1 MRPDRIALETP
12 IERGWE
18 PVFRLVLG
26 GVADRLDLGF
36 EDLDDIQLAVERLL
50 AEAGTQ
56 ETVQLSFEI
65 LPEGLRT
72 RIGPL
77 HEHAIAEALQG
88 PDARPGE
95 LTLRRILETVVDSFG
110 VEIVDDGQI
119 LVILNKRVRR
129 PRPRP
134 SRPARLTP
142 TASCSSGTTTQA
154 TRPRARNWS
163 SATCRSCAP

>member
-1 MRPDRIALETP
+1 MQPDRIALETP

-56 ETVQLSFEI
+56 TTVNPAFGT
-65 LPEGLRT
+65 LPGGLRT

-77 HEHAIAEALQG
+77 HEQPIAEALQG
-88 PDARPGE
+88 PEPRPGD
-95 LTLRRILETVVDSFG
+95 LTLRRILETVVDSF
-110 VEIVDDGQI
+110 
-119 LVILNKRVRR
+119 
-129 PRPRP
+129 
-134 SRPARLTP
+134 
-142 TASCSSGTTTQA
+142 
-154 TRPRARNWS
+154 
-163 SATCRSCAP
+163 

>member
-50 AEAGTQ
+50 AEAGTSQ
-56 ETVQLSFEI
+56 ETVQLAFEI

-77 HEHAIAEALQG
+77 RERAIAEALQG
-88 PDARPGE
+88 PEPRPGE

-110 VEIVDDGQI
+110 VEIADDGNI
-119 LVILNKRVRR
+119 IVILNKRVRT
-129 PRPRP
+129 
-134 SRPARLTP
+134 S
-142 TASCSSGTTTQA
+142 
-154 TRPRARNWS
+154 
-163 SATCRSCAP
+163 

>member
-1 MRPDRIALETP
+1 MQPDRIALETP

-50 AEAGTQ
+50 AEAGSQT
-56 ETVQLSFEI
+56 TVNLAFEI

-77 HEHAIAEALQG
+77 RERAIADALQG

-110 VEIVDDGQI
+110 VEVVEDGEI
-119 LVILNKRVRR
+119 MVILNKRVRR
-129 PRPRP
+129 PR
-134 SRPARLTP
+134 
-142 TASCSSGTTTQA
+142 
-154 TRPRARNWS
+154 
-163 SATCRSCAP
+163 